1 MWCGIFSGPNETW
14 CVRQVRMIRR
24 VVSLTMPKTG
34 SGSAAARGS
43 GGQMLLQPADVG
55 GQAAVGVGC
64 LADDGGAGRPDHPEQ
79 QGRVDG
85 ARGDV
90 GVPVLARAG
99 LITRVV

>member
-1 MWCGIFSGPNETW
+1 
-14 CVRQVRMIRR
+14 
-24 VVSLTMPKTG
+24 
-34 SGSAAARGS
+34 
-43 GGQMLLQPADVG
+43 MLLQPADVG

-90 GVPVLARAG
+90 GVPVPARAE
-99 LITRVV
+99 LIARVVAVHQVDPAGDRLDPVYRVGQFDAGRVGVAGVQAEPEVV